1 MGRPVLRAVVFA
13 LALGGCSRGHAS
25 GGDRP
30 SSSVT
35 EAPHAGPAA
44 APKGSLALGE
54 PIASPFVALA
64 EIAKS
69 PSQYKNR
76 VITTGGKVTAVC
88 QAMGCWMELAD
99 DASHAHV
106 RMHGH
111 AFFVPKTAAG
121 HVARVQAT
129 VLPADTTECEDS
141 PAPASGALAKVEL
154 DATGVELD
162 PVSSNL

>member
-1 MGRPVLRAVVFA
+1 MGRAVLRAVVFA
-13 LALGGCSRGHAS
+13 LAVAGCSHDNAS
-25 GGDRP
+25 GSARP
-30 SSSVT
+30 SSSA
-35 EAPHAGPAA
+35 EAPHATPAA
-44 APKGSLALGE
+44 APKGTLALGE

-69 PSQYKNR
+69 PSRYQNR
-76 VITTGGKVTAVC
+76 VVTTRGKVTSVC

-99 DASHAHV
+99 DAGHAHV

-129 VLPADTTECEDS
+129 VLPGETTECEDS
-141 PAPASGALAKVEL
+141 PAPASGAIAKVEL

-162 PVSSNL
+162 PVSSSL